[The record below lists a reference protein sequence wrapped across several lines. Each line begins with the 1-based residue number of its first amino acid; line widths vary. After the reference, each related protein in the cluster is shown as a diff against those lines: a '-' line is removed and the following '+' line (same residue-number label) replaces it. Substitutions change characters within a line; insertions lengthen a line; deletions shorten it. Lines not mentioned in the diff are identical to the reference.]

1 MDVVYRY
8 LVRVELENTFGM
20 VVDSYLLKIIGPPN
34 LTFEFFQ
41 IQKVTFLREL
51 TKTKSGKGVR

>member
-51 TKTKSGKGVR
+51 T